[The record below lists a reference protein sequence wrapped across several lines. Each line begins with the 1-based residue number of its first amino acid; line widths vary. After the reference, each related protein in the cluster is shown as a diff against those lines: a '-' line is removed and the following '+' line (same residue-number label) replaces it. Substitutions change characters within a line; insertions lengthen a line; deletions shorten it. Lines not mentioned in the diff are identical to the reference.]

1 MNPFQYPD
9 PSTPIAAPDVVVVV
23 VGAGA
28 NALASSAPLN
38 CWAESD
44 VVPSDTSAAAVVP
57 VMILV
62 VKVLLVASNEESLV
76 VSVSVPLIVVT
87 LLVVAFKGFLLA
99 TMLLASSVPSIMELA
114 R

>member
-9 PSTPIAAPDVVVVV
+9 PSTIAAPDVV

-38 CWAESD
+38 CWAVSD

-62 VKVLLVASNEESLV
+62 AKALLLVAIDSNEESLV

-99 TMLLASSVPSIMELA
+99 TMLLASSVLSIMELA